1 MKDLLEI
8 RWHGR
13 GGQGAKTAAQFL
25 AEAALG
31 LGKSIQA
38 FPEYGPERA
47 GAPIRTYTRISDKS
61 IRVHSPVT
69 NPDIVAVID
78 PSLLD
83 SINVT
88 EGLVDGGALIVNTSE
103 GVEAIRKKTNYTK
116 GKIGVC
122 DATKIALET
131 LGMPIPN
138 MPILGA
144 LLKAKPVVTVES
156 VEKEVKKKFLKK
168 IGEEKTNANIK
179 AIRRAYEEVEIG

>member
-1 MKDLLEI
+1 
-8 RWHGR
+8 
-13 GGQGAKTAAQFL
+13 
-25 AEAALG
+25 
-31 LGKSIQA
+31 
-38 FPEYGPERA
+38 
-47 GAPIRTYTRISDKS
+47 
-61 IRVHSPVT
+61 
-69 NPDIVAVID
+69 
-78 PSLLD
+78 
-83 SINVT
+83 
-88 EGLVDGGALIVNTSE
+88 VDGGALIVNTSE

-179 AIRRAYEEVEIG
+179 AIRRAYEEVQIG